1 MPTDTLHTSRRTR
14 VASSS
19 GRLLGVLAIAGLGP
33 LACAAHHHIREA
45 PPHPI
50 AVEIQNNLP
59 ATVPLTVFITHDQGG
74 FSQMLGTVSGAK
86 VETFKYTPASWD
98 ITYRFAATTGAQP
111 NVTGE
116 GCQQCVIES
125 SRFNVN
131 DPNTSTLVWNMNANI
146 VQFFYLEPQ
155 QEPAKD
161 TTKAAAPSGI

>member
-1 MPTDTLHTSRRTR
+1 MPALELHTSRRTR
-14 VASSS
+14 VASSP
-19 GRLLGVLAIAGLGP
+19 GRLLGALAIAGLGP
-33 LACAAHHHIREA
+33 LACAGHHHISEA

-74 FSQMLGTVSGAK
+74 FGQMLGTVPGGK
-86 VETFKYTPASWD
+86 VETFKYTPPSWD
-98 ITYRFAATTGAQP
+98 ITYRLAATTGAQP
-111 NVTGE
+111 SATEE

-131 DPNTSTLVWNMNANI
+131 DPNTSTVVWNMNANI

-155 QEPAKD
+155 QEPAKV